1 MTVIFQENFTNTEEQ
16 IEDILRN
23 SFLGDFLETDT
34 ITDISFNGKTL
45 MIQDNIK
52 GRYKPHEQPSH
63 NEVFSLG
70 RRIADVQGRE
80 FNNSDPILDTEL
92 AYLRVSFI
100 HQSVSPSGTSFAIRI
115 SKPRLAISDLTEMAN
130 EDVAKLLDV
139 LIKGEFNTIISG
151 RTGAGKTELQ
161 KLLVRSIDHTKKITL
176 IEDTMDS
183 HIKEL
188 YPEKDINS
196 WRTLTQSSR
205 ENPITYRD
213 LIKAGLRNNP
223 DWLIVAETRGS
234 EAYDMLESALTDHAI
249 ITTIHAKG
257 ATGIP
262 SRLIFM
268 IGQEY
273 EINESLLGREI
284 ADTLKIGIHM
294 AMEETD
300 EGIVRFIREIVEF
313 TDFNIND
320 GVSYNTLYEVKRE
333 YDAGTN
339 KHVDVIEINPLSE
352 DSLQELKFMGLYH
365 LVPNVFKRSNK

>member
-1 MTVIFQENFTNTEEQ
+1 MSATIQNDTLASSTEEQ
-16 IEDILRN
+16 VENILKS
-23 SFLGDFLETDT
+23 SFLNKYLKSDT
-34 ITDISFNGKTL
+34 TTDIAYNGTNL
-45 MIQDNIK
+45 TIQDNIK
-52 GRYKPHEQPSH
+52 GRYKPSEQPSH
-63 NEVFSLG
+63 DEVFSLG

-115 SKPRLAISDLTEMAN
+115 SKPRLAISDLSEMAN

-273 EINESLLGREI
+273 EIN
-284 ADTLKIGIHM
+284 
-294 AMEETD
+294 
-300 EGIVRFIREIVEF
+300 
-313 TDFNIND
+313 
-320 GVSYNTLYEVKRE
+320 
-333 YDAGTN
+333 
-339 KHVDVIEINPLSE
+339 
-352 DSLQELKFMGLYH
+352 
-365 LVPNVFKRSNK
+365 

>member
-1 MTVIFQENFTNTEEQ
+1 MTQ
-16 IEDILRN
+16 
-23 SFLGDFLETDT
+23 
-34 ITDISFNGKTL
+34 
-45 MIQDNIK
+45 
-52 GRYKPHEQPSH
+52 Y
-63 NEVFSLG
+63 
-70 RRIADVQGRE
+70 
-80 FNNSDPILDTEL
+80 
-92 AYLRVSFI
+92 
-100 HQSVSPSGTSFAIRI
+100 
-115 SKPRLAISDLTEMAN
+115 
-130 EDVAKLLDV
+130 
-139 LIKGEFNTIISG
+139 
-151 RTGAGKTELQ
+151 
-161 KLLVRSIDHTKKITL
+161 
-176 IEDTMDS
+176 
-183 HIKEL
+183 
-188 YPEKDINS
+188 
-196 WRTLTQSSR
+196 SR

-320 GVSYNTLYEVKRE
+320 GVSYNTLYEFKRE
-333 YDAGTN
+333 YDKKSN
-339 KHVDVIEINPLSE
+339 KHINVIETNPLSKE
-352 DSLQELKFMGLYH
+352 SLKELKFMGLYH
-365 LVPNVFKRSNK
+365 LVPNVFKGSDK